1 MTSQSIMILTMFQL
15 ALAVFGVG
23 GIHSGQWEVNKI
35 RGKKNVRVKFK
46 PLNSNLGCAINTI
59 KI

>member
-1 MTSQSIMILTMFQL
+1 MILTMFQL